1 MGRNNT
7 YKAKEYE
14 SFLTTGYVEN
24 NHHYF
29 KDLNGNRRADSV
41 LGVTTSMFMHP
52 AYMEL
57 SGSQIRLYQLALYQ
71 FHNAPDR
78 PSDNSDSEKYKGN
91 NGKRY
96 IYLNE
101 LLAIGVFKM
110 YGSNTTFRKDL
121 KALEEHGFLIPVER
135 QSHQRIIYELS
146 TAWKEYVPG
155 MIYKETNTNSHRW
168 EWVRVK
174 Y

>member
-1 MGRNNT
+1 MGRSNT
-7 YKAKEYE
+7 YKAKEYDD
-14 SFLTTGYVEN
+14 FLTTGYVES

-29 KDLNGNRRADSV
+29 KDLNGNRRADSMI
-41 LGVTTSMFMHP
+41 GICTSMFVHP

-57 SGSQIRLYQLALYQ
+57 SGNQKALYQLALYQ
-71 FHNAPDR
+71 FWNAPDR
-78 PSDNSDSEKYKGN
+78 PCNNSENEKYKGN

-101 LLAIGVFKM
+101 YLAVDVFKM

-121 KALEEHGFLIPVER
+121 KALEEHGFLIPIER
-135 QSHQRIIYELS
+135 LGHQRKIYELS
-146 TAWKEYVPG
+146 NAWKDFVPG
-155 MIYKETNTNSHRW
+155 MIYKETNTNSNRW